1 MAAAQGLQGLAAA
14 QLFFAAQGLQ
24 AFLAAH
30 FAAQGLHAPQTIFL
44 AAHGLQA
51 PQPFL
56 AAQGLQ
62 AFLAAHGLQPP
73 QAFFGAH
80 GLQLFFTAQG
90 FTAACCRRGTTHL
103 SEALPPAQGLQGLQG
118 LHAPHDFARHGL
130 HGLHGLQAPHLAA
143 TRITAFGKAVRL
155 AVSCLPDFPDIAA
168 AVELSNVNGVNAM
181 ANGSITEPK
190 RPAFLFFII
199 IPIFTVPKT

>member
-1 MAAAQGLQGLAAA
+1 MPESPVHGLQGLQPPHGLQGLQGL
-14 QLFFAAQGLQ
+14 Q
-24 AFLAAH
+24 A
-30 FAAQGLHAPQTIFL
+30 P
-44 AAHGLQA
+44 HGLQV
-51 PQPFL
+51 P
-56 AAQGLQ
+56 
-62 AFLAAHGLQPP
+62 
-73 QAFFGAH
+73 
-80 GLQLFFTAQG
+80 
-90 FTAACCRRGTTHL
+90 
-103 SEALPPAQGLQGLQG
+103 QGLQG

>member
-103 SEALPPAQGLQGLQG
+103 SEALPPAQGL
-118 LHAPHDFARHGL
+118 
-130 HGLHGLQAPHLAA
+130 HGLQAPHLAA